1 MPSDYEA
8 ICQDNVRRRGEEFD
22 DIGRLISEQLYS
34 DRTHFIYELLQNAED
49 ALARRHRNNPEKKLP
64 DSVKF
69 ILHKDQLEFR
79 HFGEEFNTY
88 DVKGISD
95 VLKGTKS
102 TDRSQIGKFG
112 IGFKSVYAFTS
123 TPEIHSGD
131 EHFIIERYIRP
142 RATERIHE
150 TADRETVFVFP
161 FNHKN
166 LSKEQAFHL
175 IEKKL
180 KKIGSRVL
188 LFLKYISEIEWKI
201 EGQEEGQYLKDSKQH
216 GRLAQEVT
224 VIGQHGN
231 EDEEEEWLVFDHYI
245 ESDNSHREGIV
256 EIAFKLKQ
264 DEKSTKQKIVKIES
278 SPLNVYFPTKLE
290 TNLGFLV
297 QGPYDTT
304 ASRSDIEE
312 NDWNTR
318 IIEETASLLTEMVLP
333 TLKKI
338 GLLTV
343 SLLEALPI
351 KPEYFPQNSVF
362 RPIYDKI
369 RAALQ
374 HQDFLPTADGK
385 HVAGKYAVLARAED
399 LIQLLSSAQLSSL
412 LDKSKKLEW
421 LTPEITETKK
431 DIYRYL
437 VGWKPNYW
445 ETGEKIEPFI
455 VAEIRPENMIEELTP
470 DFLKEQ
476 SIAWLLK
483 LYAFFQ
489 KRPAL
494 IDRLR
499 NKPIIRLEDGTYV
512 SPFKQDGSPSAFLP
526 PENET
531 EFPVVN
537 RKIAKN
543 EKALEFLRN
552 LRLTEPDAVDEVIG
566 HILPKYSHG
575 QPDVSDDKHLRD
587 MKKILHAYST
597 EDSQEKKSL
606 LTDRLADTAFI
617 NAENPVLQQMEYK
630 KPGQLY
636 FQNEDLLLYFEGNKD
651 AWFVSSEY
659 DACFYDLFKDLGITD
674 TIRIRC
680 KSKNGSAEYVKLEY
694 KNGYRRGLKG
704 FDPDIHVDGLEDA
717 IRNSFGTK

>member
-1 MPSDYEA
+1 
-8 ICQDNVRRRGEEFD
+8 
-22 DIGRLISEQLYS
+22 
-34 DRTHFIYELLQNAED
+34 
-49 ALARRHRNNPEKKLP
+49 
-64 DSVKF
+64 
-69 ILHKDQLEFR
+69 
-79 HFGEEFNTY
+79 
-88 DVKGISD
+88 
-95 VLKGTKS
+95 
-102 TDRSQIGKFG
+102 
-112 IGFKSVYAFTS
+112 
-123 TPEIHSGD
+123 
-131 EHFIIERYIRP
+131 
-142 RATERIHE
+142 
-150 TADRETVFVFP
+150 
-161 FNHKN
+161 
-166 LSKEQAFHL
+166 
-175 IEKKL
+175 
-180 KKIGSRVL
+180 
-188 LFLKYISEIEWKI
+188 
-201 EGQEEGQYLKDSKQH
+201 
-216 GRLAQEVT
+216 
-224 VIGQHGN
+224 
-231 EDEEEEWLVFDHYI
+231 
-245 ESDNSHREGIV
+245 
-256 EIAFKLKQ
+256 
-264 DEKSTKQKIVKIES
+264 
-278 SPLNVYFPTKLE
+278 
-290 TNLGFLV
+290 
-297 QGPYDTT
+297 
-304 ASRSDIEE
+304 
-312 NDWNTR
+312 
-318 IIEETASLLTEMVLP
+318 MVLP

-351 KPEYFPQNSVF
+351 KPEHFPQNSVF

-374 HQDFLPTADGK
+374 HQNFLPTADGK

-437 VGWKPNYW
+437 VGWKPSYW
-445 ETGEKIEPFI
+445 ERGEKIEPLI
-455 VAEIRPENMIEELTP
+455 VAEIRPENMIEGLTP

-494 IDRLR
+494 IDMLR
-499 NKPIIRLEDGTYV
+499 NKPIIRLEDGTHV
-512 SPFKQDGSPSAFLP
+512 SPFKQDGSQSAFLP

-531 EFPVVN
+531 KFPVVN
-537 RKIAKN
+537 REIAKN

-552 LRLTEPDAVDEVIG
+552 LKLTEPDAVDEVIG

-636 FQNEDLLLYFEGNKD
+636 FQNEDLLLYFDRNID
-651 AWFVSSEY
+651 AWFVSKMY
-659 DACFYDLFKDLGITD
+659 DTSFNELFKSLGI
-674 TIRIRC
+674 
-680 KSKNGSAEYVKLEY
+680 
-694 KNGYRRGLKG
+694 
-704 FDPDIHVDGLEDA
+704 VDSVRVAKKIPEND
-717 IRNSFGTK
+717 KY